1 MLLSAEH
8 ITKYQNEKCILE
20 DVSFAIEERMKLGL
34 IGINGVGKTTLLR
47 ILAQKEHLDSGR
59 IIRKSGLRVHYLPQ
73 NPRFEAGKTIYQC
86 VLDAVNEKQREAR
99 TFEIQTMLSKLGM
112 RDYEQSVDVLSGGQR
127 KRVALA
133 CALVTECDLLILDEP
148 TNHLDNDMVEWLERY
163 LIKYTKALLMVTHDR
178 YFLERITDHLMEMDQ
193 GNLYLYDGNYETYL
207 EMKEQRS
214 QTEAIQLKKRQKLL
228 KKELAW
234 MRAGVQARGTK
245 SQSRIDR
252 FYDLR
257 KQCRNKQEETMQ
269 SLDSITT
276 RLGRKIMEITDLS
289 MGFEGNVLFHDV
301 NIQVKKMDR
310 IGIVGPNGCGKTTL
324 LNVLSK
330 KLEPLSGEVVIGETV
345 KLGFF
350 HQGDDQ
356 MDLSMRVIDYIRDQ
370 GDQIETTDGSRTAS
384 QLLEQFLFPKQLQY
398 TQIGRLSGGERRR
411 LYLLKVLIAS
421 PNVLFLDEPTND
433 LDIQTLTILEDY
445 LDDFPGVIITVSHDR
460 YFLDRICDSLFV
472 FQNDGT
478 LRGYAGGYSDYMAR
492 QATEAESV
500 STSKSS
506 GKSRSER
513 SMIPSFT
520 PAERREFESIDE
532 VIAGLEAAI
541 AEIDRQMESL
551 QDQFDEIAGLG
562 DQRDQLTKELDQ
574 KTERW
579 MELQEKYDAIQA
591 ARKGR

>member
-34 IGINGVGKTTLLR
+34 IGVNGVGKTTLLR

-163 LIKYTKALLMVTHDR
+163 LMKYTKALLMVTHDR

-214 QTEAIQLKKRQKLL
+214 QTEAVQLKKRQKLL

-276 RLGRKIMEITDLS
+276 RLGRKIMEINDLC
-289 MGFEGNVLFHDV
+289 MGFDDNVLFHGV

-350 HQGDDQ
+350 HQGDDH

-384 QLLEQFLFPKQLQY
+384 QLLEQ
-398 TQIGRLSGGERRR
+398 LSLIHISRR
-411 LYLLKVLIAS
+411 LLLVLQRQGNEKEI
-421 PNVLFLDEPTND
+421 VVETVEPIQRLVRTPLQLRETIRIFEDHFHDVPMAD
-433 LDIQTLTILEDY
+433 LKARLLAQFESR
-445 LDDFPGVIITVSHDR
+445 G
-460 YFLDRICDSLFV
+460 
-472 FQNDGT
+472 GT
-478 LRGYAGGYSDYMAR
+478 LSSISYHDFDKRGGLLWFEAMDDHHQIDYRAVSITYYK
-492 QATEAESV
+492 AAEQRTV
-500 STSKSS
+500 
-506 GKSRSER
+506 GL
-513 SMIPSFT
+513 
-520 PAERREFESIDE
+520 IDDTRIQE
-532 VIAGLEAAI
+532 VTISNVMKKVNLI
-541 AEIDRQMESL
+541 KND
-551 QDQFDEIAGLG
+551 
-562 DQRDQLTKELDQ
+562 
-574 KTERW
+574 
-579 MELQEKYDAIQA
+579 
-591 ARKGR
+591 